1 MIIYPDTEKELSM
14 SDYKPLPTLRGLS
27 LAELRELSENIEQ
40 ATENAWIYHSD
51 LLALALDMDSRKID
65 LYIHFAER
73 RENGNV

>member
-1 MIIYPDTEKELSM
+1 MKLYPDTEKELSM
-14 SDYKPLPTLRGLS
+14 SDYKPLPTLRDLS

-73 RENGNV
+73 REKGNV

>member
-1 MIIYPDTEKELSM
+1 MKLYPDTEKELPM

-51 LLALALDMDSRKID
+51 LFALALDMDSRKID

>member
-73 RENGNV
+73 RENNHV

>member
-1 MIIYPDTEKELSM
+1 MKLYPDTEKELSM

-51 LLALALDMDSRKID
+51 LFALALDMDSRKID

-73 RENGNV
+73 REIDHV